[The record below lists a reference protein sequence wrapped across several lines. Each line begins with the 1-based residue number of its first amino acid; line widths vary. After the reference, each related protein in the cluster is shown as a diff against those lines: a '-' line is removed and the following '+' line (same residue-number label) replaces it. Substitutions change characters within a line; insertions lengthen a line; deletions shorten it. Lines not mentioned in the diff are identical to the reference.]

1 MRKWARQILSG
12 LDYLHLKDPPVIHG
26 DLRCDK
32 VCPTR
37 LQDTVDPSAV
47 AAGLECVGQVCRA
60 WKALCDLK
68 RGRGCP
74 AHPLLTGPLCCADL
88 HQWSQRGDK
97 DWRLGPSIPSAQA
110 LPRRHDRGI
119 LTASV
124 NSLLLHGC
132 ITVYC
137 RTVHSRQA
145 GIPVCTR
152 SGFDR

>member
-37 LQDTVDPSAV
+37 SQDTVDPSAS

-68 RGRGCP
+68 RGRGCL
-74 AHPLLTGPLCCADL
+74 AHPLLTGPRCCADL
-88 HQWSQRGDK
+88 HQWSQRRDQN
-97 DWRLGPSIPSAQA
+97 WRLGPCIPSAQA
-110 LPRRHDRGI
+110 ISRRHDPKSSLHLSTCCYRMP
-119 LTASV
+119 ASQCV
-124 NSLLLHGC
+124 VVLRIQGRLATLSVSLRL
-132 ITVYC
+132 
-137 RTVHSRQA
+137 
-145 GIPVCTR
+145 
-152 SGFDR
+152 